1 MTTAYYKG
9 KEQAYTFYQLPK
21 QLLKDKQYQAIS
33 LEARLLYCL
42 FLDRMQLSQKNGWQD
57 EAGQTYII
65 YTQNEIVEELG
76 CSSRSAVRILKEL
89 EEANMVERKR
99 QGMYRPTLIYVQPL
113 RSGQGC
119 QKETTAEQ
127 KEITECQ
134 KETTEAPNGNNMRCQ
149 TETTCS
155 FQMAGHEVPNGNTSN
170 NNINNTEYIKTEESE
185 NDFSKNR
192 KAEAEEAP
200 ARNSNAKLSAYQE
213 HQYNLEKTYAQK
225 GAEAAKEIERQTW
238 WPDNFQELSLNQR
251 AELWRQQA
259 RKRQQRE

>member
-1 MTTAYYKG
+1 M
-9 KEQAYTFYQLPK
+9 
-21 QLLKDKQYQAIS
+21 
-33 LEARLLYCL
+33 R
-42 FLDRMQLSQKNGWQD
+42 
-57 EAGQTYII
+57 
-65 YTQNEIVEELG
+65 
-76 CSSRSAVRILKEL
+76 
-89 EEANMVERKR
+89 
-99 QGMYRPTLIYVQPL
+99 
-113 RSGQGC
+113 
-119 QKETTAEQ
+119 
-127 KEITECQ
+127 CQ
-134 KETTEAPNGNNMRCQ
+134 KETTEVPEGNNMRCQRETTEVPEGNNMRCQRETAEVLNGNNMRCQ
-149 TETTCS
+149 KETTCS
-155 FQMAGHEVPNGNTSN
+155 FQMAGHEVPKGNTSN

-238 WPDNFQELSLNQR
+238 WPENFQELSLNQR

>member
-1 MTTAYYKG
+1 MPKG
-9 KEQAYTFYQLPK
+9 
-21 QLLKDKQYQAIS
+21 
-33 LEARLLYCL
+33 
-42 FLDRMQLSQKNGWQD
+42 N
-57 EAGQTYII
+57 
-65 YTQNEIVEELG
+65 N
-76 CSSRSAVRILKEL
+76 RSAK
-89 EEANMVERKR
+89 RK
-99 QGMYRPTLIYVQPL
+99 Q
-113 RSGQGC
+113 
-119 QKETTAEQ
+119 
-127 KEITECQ
+127 
-134 KETTEAPNGNNMRCQ
+134 
-149 TETTCS
+149 
-155 FQMAGHEVPNGNTSN
+155 HEVPKGNTSN

>member
-1 MTTAYYKG
+1 MASPERTKG
-9 KEQAYTFYQLPK
+9 SVLT
-21 QLLKDKQYQAIS
+21 
-33 LEARLLYCL
+33 
-42 FLDRMQLSQKNGWQD
+42 G
-57 EAGQTYII
+57 
-65 YTQNEIVEELG
+65 
-76 CSSRSAVRILKEL
+76 
-89 EEANMVERKR
+89 
-99 QGMYRPTLIYVQPL
+99 
-113 RSGQGC
+113 
-119 QKETTAEQ
+119 QKEMS
-127 KEITECQ
+127 
-134 KETTEAPNGNNMRCQ
+134 GD
-149 TETTCS
+149 
-155 FQMAGHEVPNGNTSN
+155 FQMASPEGTKGNASN

>member
-1 MTTAYYKG
+1 MPKG
-9 KEQAYTFYQLPK
+9 
-21 QLLKDKQYQAIS
+21 
-33 LEARLLYCL
+33 
-42 FLDRMQLSQKNGWQD
+42 N
-57 EAGQTYII
+57 
-65 YTQNEIVEELG
+65 N
-76 CSSRSAVRILKEL
+76 RSAK
-89 EEANMVERKR
+89 RK
-99 QGMYRPTLIYVQPL
+99 Q
-113 RSGQGC
+113 
-119 QKETTAEQ
+119 
-127 KEITECQ
+127 
-134 KETTEAPNGNNMRCQ
+134 
-149 TETTCS
+149 
-155 FQMAGHEVPNGNTSN
+155 HEVPNGNTSN

-238 WPDNFQELSLNQR
+238 WPENFQELSLNQR